1 VRSTEAR
8 KQEEKTG
15 HYYYYYVPVEEP
27 AKAIIDKVGCDVDTL
42 T

>member
-15 HYYYYYVPVEEP
+15 HYYYYVPVEEP